1 MGLFTLEGT
10 IAIPLL
16 QQMESLIVRGAD
28 EKKFD
33 TQTGWKSLFGAGDF
47 ESSMEEQYGLNYPG
61 EVLERYEERCGGGIE
76 QERALGLALAEN
88 KMLLEESMFVG
99 AQYPNFIRKIKNH
112 TEQDFYLTCVMYLL
126 SEKVEEQG
134 KFYQKILQHDYKET
148 KEAVFAAFVLQEH
161 PKAWDFVKP
170 LFIRFLGNGRTLR
183 AYGNHGLY
191 AWVLQMYADKIQKCR
206 TKDMYVLKALLE
218 LCNKFVKEGTPA
230 WEHLKNAGYSRQ
242 EIIYLN
248 LILRGAVWSL
258 ETPDKKSITIERM
271 ALFGLK
277 ELINAKEIE
286 DPGLL
291 PFCESLLKDY
301 ESYDI
306 HIDGA
311 EGILSSLIGNVHIR
325 DRQMYQ
331 YLYGI
336 KKDRRLPEDWFYL
349 DFSDKESCE
358 VSKWMEQ
365 EQFTKLFS
373 VSLYSQESVNIDLW
387 FDNYQGYTG
396 KRYEE
401 LFWKM
406 PDFYVKDVFRLLVK
420 QNKIDMVKLLEEY
433 AEDEKHMPAETLK
446 NKWSIMKGHIGSV
459 ARYLTSHEVYLFW
472 EAFDRYYGICQLDGF
487 FGYRNVVLDAV
498 KVQSYG
504 YRFQNMKFKEEILSV
519 EEQAKLFDWV
529 ELMVYREM
537 PQEYE
542 KFLYNF
548 LLMYGVRKSF
558 PEDSVSLF
566 HFIKEDVGESERNRL
581 YREYF
586 STDEWEA
593 FRKKENE
600 RREQIKKERRQEEL
614 QTFRKQIC
622 ADIQSSQDMYGIQD
636 AIARH
641 LSRLYSERE
650 KAEICLELLDS
661 YLEKDCK
668 VKKRTAGRLAD
679 HIVDLFA
686 HGALE
691 WKTVQEIINKMEVV
705 ADECGKD

>member
-1 MGLFTLEGT
+1 MGLFTLEDT

-33 TQTGWKSLFGAGDF
+33 TQTGWKSLFGAGNF

-76 QERALGLALAEN
+76 QAEK

-112 TEQDFYLTCVMYLL
+112 TEQDFYLTCVLYLL

-148 KEAVFAAFVLQEH
+148 KEAVFTAFVLQEH

-191 AWVLQMYADKIQKCR
+191 AWALQMYADKIQKCR

-218 LCNKFVKEGTPA
+218 LRNKFVKEGTPA

-248 LILRGAVWSL
+248 LILRGAVWSTQ
-258 ETPDKKSITIERM
+258 TPDKKSITIERM

-277 ELINAKEIE
+277 ELINAEEIE
-286 DPGLL
+286 APELL

-306 HIDGA
+306 HLEGA
-311 EGILSSLIGNVHIR
+311 KGILGSLNGNVHIR
-325 DRQMYQ
+325 DWQMYR
-331 YLYGI
+331 YLYEI
-336 KKDRRLPEDWFYL
+336 KQDRRLPEDWFYL
-349 DFSDKESCE
+349 DFSDEESCE
-358 VSKWMEQ
+358 VSKWMKP
-365 EQFTKLFS
+365 EQFIKLFS
-373 VSLYSQESVNIDLW
+373 VSLYSQESVKTDLW
-387 FDNYQGYTG
+387 FDNYQRYTG

-401 LFWKM
+401 LFWEM
-406 PDFYVKDVFRLLVK
+406 PDLYVRDVFRLLVE

-433 AEDEKHMPAETLK
+433 AEDGKHMPEETLQ
-446 NKWSIMKGHIGSV
+446 NKWSIMKGHIGSIV
-459 ARYLTSHEVYLFW
+459 RYLTSHEVYLFW
-472 EAFDRYYGICQLDGF
+472 EAFDRYYGICKLDEF
-487 FGYRNVVLDAV
+487 FGYRDVVLNAV
-498 KVQSYG
+498 NVQSYG
-504 YRFQNMKFKEEILSV
+504 YSFQNMKFKEDVLSM

-529 ELMVYREM
+529 ELMVYRKM

-542 KFLYNF
+542 KFLYSF
-548 LLMYGVRKSF
+548 LLMRGVRKSF
-558 PEDSVSLF
+558 PEESVSLF
-566 HFIKEDVGESERNRL
+566 HLIKEDVDKSERNRL
-581 YREYF
+581 YQEYL
-586 STDEWEA
+586 SVDEWEA
-593 FRKKENE
+593 FRKKESE

-614 QTFRKQIC
+614 QAFREQIC
-622 ADIQSSQDMYGIQD
+622 TDIQLSEDMYGIQD
-636 AIARH
+636 TIARH
-641 LSRLYSERE
+641 LSRLYFDKE
-650 KAEICLELLDS
+650 KAEVCLELLDS
-661 YLEKDCK
+661 YLGKDCK

-679 HIVDLFA
+679 HIVDLFT
-686 HGALE
+686 HGELE
-691 WKTVQEIINKMEVV
+691 WKTVQDIINKMEVV
-705 ADECGKD
+705 TDECGND